1 MTENSGEDSKLITV
15 LNRFRARLPV
25 VRVDAIGVGHNFA
38 LHLRDHRFRV
48 DMVNVAMQC
57 ESKRQRSVNDPAQR
71 FVNLKACCY
80 TTLADAFELDQ
91 GLTDEETIGQLSGIL
106 YEIDAHGRMEIES
119 KEKARECGASSPD
132 RAEALMLA
140 LCKPPPEYG
149 YRSARDLPRQRPRGA
164 DTETGGLLYSMASRR
179 LATTT
184 YADVPNITAS
194 LWRFRRR
201 DGDC

>member
-1 MTENSGEDSKLITV
+1 M
-15 LNRFRARLPV
+15 
-25 VRVDAIGVGHNFA
+25 
-38 LHLRDHRFRV
+38 
-48 DMVNVAMQC
+48 
-57 ESKRQRSVNDPAQR
+57 NDPAQR

-106 YEIDAHGRMEIES
+106 CEIDAHGRMEIES

-140 LCKPPPEYG
+140 LCKPPPECG

-164 DTETGGLLYSMASRR
+164 DTETGGLLYSMGFKE
-179 LATTT
+179 
-184 YADVPNITAS
+184 I
-194 LWRFRRR
+194 
-201 DGDC
+201 GDDDLC